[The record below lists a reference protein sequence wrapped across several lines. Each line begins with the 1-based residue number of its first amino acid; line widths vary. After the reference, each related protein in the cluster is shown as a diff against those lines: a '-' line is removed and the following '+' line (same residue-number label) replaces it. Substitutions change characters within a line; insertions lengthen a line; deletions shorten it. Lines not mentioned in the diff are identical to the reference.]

1 MTYLEETLAAA
12 EELARAGR
20 WQRALSLLDAA
31 ECPEDTALTA
41 AEVALQSDLFAGTA
55 LAGDRLAT
63 AERHTDES
71 WDLDFLRL
79 RHHYLVQLA
88 GDGAFQFG
96 PGGKDPAMVAQLRK
110 RATDL
115 SDNAPDATRQGWARM
130 YLGLILDNLFA
141 DREAAPGH
149 YQAALRAGEGRDE
162 RGAEGGDDL
171 LTREALRHLGDHD
184 RDNGDL
190 VKAAER
196 WKRATFL
203 GARAGLVP
211 GTLSQQLLLAVLAR
225 DLGDEEAATAL
236 AEEIARWTDAIGAK
250 RLHDQ
255 ATAFLNGDRIA

>member
-1 MTYLEETLAAA
+1 MTYLAETLAAA

-31 ECPEDTALTA
+31 ESPEDTALTA
-41 AEVALQSDLFAGTA
+41 VEVALQSDLFAGTA

-63 AERHTDES
+63 AEQHAGDS

-79 RHHYLVQLA
+79 RHDYLVQLA

-96 PGGKDPAMVAQLRK
+96 PDGKDAAMVAQLRK

-115 SDNAPDATRQGWARM
+115 SANAPDATRQGWARM

-141 DREAAPGH
+141 DREAAPEH

-162 RGAEGGDDL
+162 RWAEGGDDL

-184 RDNGDL
+184 RETWATN
-190 VKAAER
+190 KPPPP
-196 WKRATFL
+196 WPKR
-203 GARAGLVP
+203 
-211 GTLSQQLLLAVLAR
+211 
-225 DLGDEEAATAL
+225 
-236 AEEIARWTDAIGAK
+236 
-250 RLHDQ
+250 
-255 ATAFLNGDRIA
+255 